1 MRSKFLLKI
10 SIVLVVVIFFVF
22 GIVMPQYRE
31 DYMVALVDK
40 YNYAKEIAA
49 PKVILYGGSSVA
61 FGIDSERIEQK
72 LGMPVVNMG
81 LHAEW
86 GQTFPMDITRD
97 IIKEGDIVV
106 VLPEYYD
113 FEPGLSNGALAWPA
127 LEDNLEFLSRAS
139 IKDIYVLYQAIP
151 VYLQRC
157 ITLYKTHTGN
167 QSVEGVYSRS
177 AFNMYGDIKTTGNK
191 NIMEKGYLVGDV
203 YSPYVNENLITYY
216 NKYNKYV
223 SEKGAIMLAAGGPII
238 DSPEQTSEEVIEQVY
253 AQVSNKLEF
262 EFISSAEDYIYPIK
276 YFYDTNYHLNDNG
289 RAQRTEQLI
298 EDIQNWLETQQ

>member
-81 LHAEW
+81 LHAGW

-167 QSVEGVYSRS
+167 
-177 AFNMYGDIKTTGNK
+177 
-191 NIMEKGYLVGDV
+191 
-203 YSPYVNENLITYY
+203 
-216 NKYNKYV
+216 
-223 SEKGAIMLAAGGPII
+223 
-238 DSPEQTSEEVIEQVY
+238 
-253 AQVSNKLEF
+253 
-262 EFISSAEDYIYPIK
+262 
-276 YFYDTNYHLNDNG
+276 
-289 RAQRTEQLI
+289 
-298 EDIQNWLETQQ
+298 